1 MSNNPDCDGAV
12 DFLINRINIIALYL
26 FGSAVNGRFTD
37 DSDFDIAVLSQS
49 DVDPVRLFELSLSL
63 GVLMRRD
70 VHLVVFKKADTVF
83 QAEILRNK
91 KVLYC
96 RDENKRIVAEMITL
110 TQYEKLNEER
120 EVVIRAKYGD
130 KMWMSL

>member
-70 VHLVVFKKADTVF
+70 VHLVDFKKADTVF